1 MDLQQRVATDTPL
14 LELLGI
20 RCGDLDEPIVL
31 YLDVRQEM
39 INAGGLCHGGF
50 LYALADTACAYS
62 LSQAGVA
69 AATVAASIT
78 YLKPALAGET
88 VTARAHVLKAG
99 RRVCHS
105 EVRLE
110 KPSGELL
117 ATFRGTCVNTAGS

>member
-1 MDLQQRVATDTPL
+1 MDLQQRVMADAPL

-39 INAGGLCHGGF
+39 INAGGMCHGGF
-50 LYALADTACAYS
+50 LYSLADTACAYS

-69 AATVAASIT
+69 AATLDASIT
-78 YLKPALAGET
+78 YLKPANAGET
-88 VTARAHVLKAG
+88 VIARANVLKVG

-110 KPSGELL
+110 TASGELL
-117 ATFRGTCVNTAGS
+117 ATFRGTCVNAAGS